1 MASSFRLEG
10 SSMLPLFKPGQY
22 AIVLSARPE
31 AGDCAVY
38 EYEGRILLHRVI
50 KTGPEGVW
58 FADDAGRL
66 EPHLVAW
73 EKVRGKVSSGH
84 PLAGGLCGRLYSGIR
99 RAISPLFI

>member
-10 SSMLPLFKPGQY
+10 SSMLPVFRPGQC
-22 AIVLSARPE
+22 AIVLSARPA

-38 EYEGRILLHRVI
+38 EYEGRTLLHRVL

-66 EPHLVAW
+66 KPHLITW

-84 PLAGGLCGRLYSGIR
+84 PLSGGLCGRLYSGFR
-99 RAISPLFI
+99 RFMAPLFI